1 VPRELTALKWGGRAW
16 VLAVTTTTPKP
27 MRRAVLRIDG
37 DGDHPKAFDYEEDK
51 GARGR
56 ISTRNMQDG
65 FACLDPI
72 AAGGVVI

>member
-1 VPRELTALKWGGRAW
+1 VPRGLTALKWGERAW

-27 MRRAVLRIDG
+27 MRRAVL
-37 DGDHPKAFDYEEDK
+37 P
-51 GARGR
+51 RGR

-65 FACLDPI
+65 VACLDPM

>member
-1 VPRELTALKWGGRAW
+1 
-16 VLAVTTTTPKP
+16 
-27 MRRAVLRIDG
+27 MRRAVLRIDV

-65 FACLDPI
+65 VACLDPM